1 MDLRDAIK
9 GRRSV
14 RRFLDEPVSAT
25 DIEWLIEAAVWAPSG
40 GNAQSWRFVVVQDK
54 ERIRRL
60 RMVSPGMPGPPPC
73 VIAVCQDVDLAERL
87 GAHLGREK
95 LAMFD
100 SAMAA
105 QNIMLA
111 AHGAGLGTC
120 VVASFHAG
128 GIKVVLELPTGVEP
142 ILLVAV
148 GRAAEAPAAPTRRQK
163 EVLSHE
169 VYSGNRAT

>member
-1 MDLRDAIK
+1 MDVLDAIK
-9 GRRSV
+9 ARRSV
-14 RRFLDEPVSAT
+14 RRFHEERIAPA
-25 DIEWLIEAAVWAPSG
+25 DIECLIEAAIWAPSG

-54 ERIRRL
+54 DRIRRL

-87 GAHLGREK
+87 GARLGCEK
-95 LAMFD
+95 LTLFD

-105 QNIMLA
+105 QNLLLA
-111 AHGAGLGTC
+111 AHAVGLGTC

-128 GIKVVLELPTGVEP
+128 GVKDVLRLPDSIEP

-148 GRAAEAPAAPTRRQK
+148 GRSSEEPTPPNRRR
-163 EVLSHE
+163 EGIVFHE
-169 VYSGNRAT
+169 TYSKN

>member
-1 MDLRDAIK
+1 MDLQDAIR

-14 RRFLDEPVSAT
+14 RHFHDEPVSAA
-25 DIEWLIEAAVWAPSG
+25 DLEQLIEAAVWAPSG
-40 GNAQSWRFVVVQDK
+40 GNAQSWRFVVVEERQ
-54 ERIRRL
+54 RIRRL

-73 VIAVCQDVDLAERL
+73 IIAVCQDVDLAERL
-87 GAHLGREK
+87 GARLGREK

-111 AHGAGLGTC
+111 AHAAGLGTC

-128 GIKVVLELPTGVEP
+128 GIKALLELPTGVEP
-142 ILLVAV
+142 MLLVAV
-148 GRAAEAPAAPTRRQK
+148 GRAAETPAAPTRRQE
-163 EVLSHE
+163 EVMFHE
-169 VYSGNRAT
+169 TYSEHRAP